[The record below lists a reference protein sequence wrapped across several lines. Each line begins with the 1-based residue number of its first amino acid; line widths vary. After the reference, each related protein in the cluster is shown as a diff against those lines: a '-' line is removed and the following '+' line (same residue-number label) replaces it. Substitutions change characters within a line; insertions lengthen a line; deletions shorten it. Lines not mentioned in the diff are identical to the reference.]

1 MAKGQNR
8 GNREVKK
15 PKKTKQP
22 PAPSNGLQ
30 KGMPPSVGNL
40 KKKP

>member
-1 MAKGQNR
+1 MAKAHQR
-8 GNREVKK
+8 SNRELKK
-15 PKKTKQP
+15 PKKSKLP

-30 KGMPPSVGNL
+30 KGMPPSIGNL